1 MKKNLRLASVFLI
14 LILMNSCGNKVGR
27 YQMVVSPPVEGE
39 TKYYDPAVIVCDTKT
54 GKVWSHFVSGKS
66 PHPRT
71 RSRVSPR
78 ALARVFSRAS
88 GPVRASGPSIKLLAS
103 SASGGPEAL
112 CMHALGKKPSAR
124 FRE

>member
-1 MKKNLRLASVFLI
+1 MKKSFRLASAFLI

-66 PHPRT
+66 QMMWNPVDE
-71 RSRVSPR
+71 SVSIST
-78 ALARVFSRAS
+78 LK
-88 GPVRASGPSIKLLAS
+88 IKKADD
-103 SASGGPEAL
+103 
-112 CMHALGKKPSAR
+112 KP
-124 FRE
+124 